1 MPNRGNFGGGG
12 RGGSRG
18 GPPHINPDGDWI
30 CSQLDELKRSIERE
44 CGERLAAILIIVRM
58 QVWLG

>member
-30 CSQLDELKRSIERE
+30 CSQLDELKRSIDLLRNDYLGIFVEE
-44 CGERLAAILIIVRM
+44 FGEMIN
-58 QVWLG
+58 